1 MFKKLIAIVFVAL
14 VPMQAMAALAMDL
27 QIQAMPVVAPSSVGA
42 QASIHHP
49 CQPEAGAAMDVVA
62 DEAGAAN
69 QGSCQ
74 SCVLCMAFGLTFD
87 SFILVTADHLT
98 QSVAQFTQTLVSA
111 DLTSPSK
118 PPIL

>member
-1 MFKKLIAIVFVAL
+1 MIKKLIVIFFVVL

-27 QIQAMPVVAPSSVGA
+27 QIQAMPSVAPSSVGA
-42 QASIHHP
+42 QAPIHHP
-49 CQPEAGAAMDVVA
+49 CHPEAGAAIDAVA
-62 DEAGAAN
+62 DATGEAN

-87 SFILVTADHLT
+87 SFNLVAADHLT

-111 DLTSPSK
+111 DLTSLSK

>member
-1 MFKKLIAIVFVAL
+1 MFRKLIAFAFVVL

-27 QIQAMPVVAPSSVGA
+27 RMQAMPSIATSSAAAESSTHYACHSEAVVSVDA
-42 QASIHHP
+42 LP
-49 CQPEAGAAMDVVA
+49 DAA
-62 DEAGAAN
+62 AALN

-87 SFILVTADHLT
+87 TFILVTADHLT
-98 QSVAQFTQTLVSA
+98 QSLTQFTQSLVSA
-111 DLTSPSK
+111 ELTSLIK